1 MQQKKT
7 LIEGTNSV
15 GKDQIEN
22 FIKYFLCISHQT
34 LEKFFEVSEVVR
46 VSIDKTFDVKNQHK
60 SNKDRSQVVNKEF
73 SDFEKL
79 LYKMTG
85 KTRKIRS

>member
-34 LEKFFEVSEVVR
+34 LEKLLSEVVR